1 MAVPDREISLKWPRF
16 DKEGQM
22 VQRTY
27 AVTGV
32 ASGIGAELARILSAQ
47 GHRVIGFDIRETRAN
62 VDRFIPLD
70 LNDEASI
77 AAAAAQVGEGL
88 DGLCNNAGLPPREG
102 LEETI
107 LQVNFLGTR
116 AFTRAMLGWMRPDA
130 SILNMASRAGH
141 GWRDAVEQV
150 KKLGAL
156 TRREQL
162 ARFIATEK
170 LDATRCYNLTK
181 EAIILWTV
189 AETEAMVQR
198 GLRINSLSPGG
209 ISTGILGDFQRVFG
223 ARMAR
228 NVERAGRPGKP
239 EEIAGIAAFL
249 LSPDSNWIK
258 GADIA
263 IDGGMGAFN
272 QTDLMDLHGLR
283 LRH

>member
-1 MAVPDREISLKWPRF
+1 MEEDLMTKL
-16 DKEGQM
+16 
-22 VQRTY
+22 TY

-32 ASGIGAELARILSAQ
+32 ASGIGAELARILKAR
-47 GHRVIGFDIRETRAN
+47 GHRVIGFDIRETHQN
-62 VDRFIPLD
+62 IDRFVPLD
-70 LNDEASI
+70 LNQGASI
-77 AAAAAQVGEGL
+77 AAAAAQVGEPL

-116 AFTRAMLGWMRPDA
+116 AFTQAMLQWLRADA
-130 SILNMASRAGH
+130 CILNMASRAGH
-141 GWRDAVEQV
+141 GWSDGIEQV
-150 KKLGAL
+150 KRLGAL
-156 TRREQL
+156 TRRDQL
-162 ARFIATEK
+162 ARFVAMEK

-181 EAIILWTV
+181 EAVILWTV
-189 AETEAMVQR
+189 AEAEAMVKR

-223 ARMAR
+223 TRMAR

-239 EEIAGIAAFL
+239 EEIAEVAAFM
-249 LSPDSNWIK
+249 LSPESNWLK

-272 QTDLMDLHGLR
+272 QADLMDLHGLR
-283 LRH
+283 LQEEETAA

>member
-1 MAVPDREISLKWPRF
+1 MAQL
-16 DKEGQM
+16 
-22 VQRTY
+22 TY

-32 ASGIGAELARILSAQ
+32 ASGIGAELARILTAR
-47 GHRVIGFDIRETRAN
+47 GHRVIGFDIRETREN
-62 VDRFIPLD
+62 IDRFIPLD
-70 LNDEASI
+70 LNDGASI
-77 AAAAAQVGEGL
+77 ATAAAQVEEVL

-116 AFTRAMLGWMRPDA
+116 SFTQAMLPWLRADA

-141 GWRDAVEQV
+141 GWRDGVEQV
-150 KKLGAL
+150 KRLGAL
-156 TRREQL
+156 TRRDQL
-162 ARFIATEK
+162 ARFVATEK

-181 EAIILWTV
+181 EAVILWTV
-189 AETEAMVQR
+189 AEAEAMVGR

-209 ISTGILGDFQRVFG
+209 IATGILGDFQRVFG
-223 ARMAR
+223 ARMTR

-239 EEIAGIAAFL
+239 EEIAAIAAFV
-249 LSPDSNWIK
+249 LSPASHWLK

-283 LRH
+283 LPHEETAA